1 MDLMN
6 LAGMTPRGIS
16 PDMATVFHARNYH
29 KFIEIKSSIRRK
41 KLHRTSQ
48 GSSFLG
54 GSFSNRGNIRTP
66 VQSKEERP
74 LQHLKDTL
82 KAFDDFKSKQQKCM
96 K

>member
-16 PDMATVFHARNYH
+16 PDMTTVFHARNYR

-41 KLHRTSQ
+41 KLHRTNQ

-54 GSFSNRGNIRTP
+54 GSFTP
-66 VQSKEERP
+66 VQSKGERP

>member
-1 MDLMN
+1 MDLIN

-16 PDMATVFHARNYH
+16 PDMTTVFHARNYR

-41 KLHRTSQ
+41 KLHRTNQ
-48 GSSFLG
+48 GS
-54 GSFSNRGNIRTP
+54 SFSNRGNIRTP